1 MPILKVVFNNTTK
14 VARVLNSGA
23 ATPGSFVDVG
33 TFTHPD
39 ATYPDCTEV
48 YHGVRDLL
56 YKRSA
61 ANPAN
66 TAKYPDNI
74 CNMQA
79 ISIDFQA
86 AKRLAF
92 ILDLQNS
99 LLVTSG
105 DDIRLAVD
113 AVGGVDPLTYQW
125 FLADVAVSGA
135 TSKELILKDID
146 TNRDGVYHAKVTDNT
161 GTFVLSGKCNVVVST
176 PTPLTAITP
185 SPTSIALSVA
195 ADTANGKKV
204 TFAQVPAGANLGV
217 LTIKTAPLATRATAT
232 ITNNVLTIKPV
243 AAGTATPVVV
253 TNGAFDITINITVAA

>member
-1 MPILKVVFNNTTK
+1 MPTLKVVYNNTTK

-86 AKRLAF
+86 AKRLDF
-92 ILDLQNS
+92 ILDLPKAI
-99 LLVTSG
+99 LATSG
-105 DDIRLAVD
+105 DDLRLEVG
-113 AVGGVDPLTYQW
+113 AVGGVAPLTYQW
-125 FLADVAVSGA
+125 YLADVAVSGA
-135 TSKELILKDID
+135 TSKELVLNNID
-146 TNRDGVYHAKVTDNT
+146 TNRDGIYHAKVTDNA
-161 GTFVLSGKCNVVVST
+161 GTAVLSRKCNIVVST
-176 PTPLTAITP
+176 PTPLTNISAST
-185 SPTSIALSVA
+185 TSVALSVA
-195 ADTANGKKV
+195 ADAANGKSV
-204 TFAQVPAGANLGV
+204 TFVPTPVNGNLGV
-217 LTIKTAPLATRATAT
+217 MTIKTAPLAARATAS

-243 AAGTATPVVV
+243 AAGAATTVVV
-253 TNGAFDITINITVAA
+253 TNGAFELTINITVAA